1 MINWSDADDRRNII
15 FRAVGSADNP
25 TGYVLGLH
33 LNFDPLMD
41 PDLIERDAIASGDY
55 EVKPA
60 YRRYARLWL
69 RRDYIDAI
77 KKRLEPRGLGPM

>member
-1 MINWSDADDRRNII
+1 
-15 FRAVGSADNP
+15 
-25 TGYVLGLH
+25 
-33 LNFDPLMD
+33 MD
-41 PDLIERDAIASGDY
+41 PDDIEGDAIASGDY

-77 KKRLEPRGLGPM
+77 KKARAQRFGAHVGSLRESIASTYKDADNRDDVERRRWLR

>member
-1 MINWSDADDRRNII
+1 M
-15 FRAVGSADNP
+15 FRAVGSADHR

-41 PDLIERDAIASGDY
+41 ADLIERDAIGFGDY
-55 EVKPA
+55 EIKPA

-69 RRDYIDAI
+69 PRDYIVAI
-77 KKRLEPRGLGPM
+77 KKARARRFGATLAGC

>member
-1 MINWSDADDRRNII
+1 
-15 FRAVGSADNP
+15 
-25 TGYVLGLH
+25 
-33 LNFDPLMD
+33 MD

-69 RRDYIDAI
+69 RRDYLDAI
-77 KKRLEPRGLGPM
+77 KRKPEPKGLEPIQSP